1 MNKSLHET
9 ERYYYN
15 KLKLFVSLKKGE
27 RLAIK
32 NNELTIA
39 YDEDECNFLRL
50 IVNLFRINNDQLV
63 DVLIKDLFSEY
74 LKFIDR
80 IITLLKRND
89 FYDNYLIVLS
99 RVQIFIID
107 LIQGLHVLSQTYD
120 HKLKAV
126 KCVIFSFFDFL
137 IIFNQIK
144 KKYYIENG
152 NNQYYNNENSMDLE
166 LLQIDEVC
174 NEKNW
179 EKNTM
184 LKKRT
189 NSF

>member
-1 MNKSLHET
+1 MKESLHET
-9 ERYYYN
+9 EKYYHN
-15 KLKLFVSLKKGE
+15 KLKLFASIKEGE
-27 RLAIK
+27 KLDIK

-39 YDEDECNFLRL
+39 YNEDECDFLR
-50 IVNLFRINNDQLV
+50 IFVNLFRINNDQV
-63 DVLIKDLFSEY
+63 IDVLIKDLFSEY

-107 LIQGLHVLSQTYD
+107 LIQGLHVLSQTYN

-126 KCVIFSFFDFL
+126 KCVIFAFFDFL

-144 KKYYIENG
+144 KNYYIEN
-152 NNQYYNNENSMDLE
+152 NECQNKNENSMDLE
-166 LLQIDEVC
+166 LLQIEQVC

-189 NSF
+189 YSF